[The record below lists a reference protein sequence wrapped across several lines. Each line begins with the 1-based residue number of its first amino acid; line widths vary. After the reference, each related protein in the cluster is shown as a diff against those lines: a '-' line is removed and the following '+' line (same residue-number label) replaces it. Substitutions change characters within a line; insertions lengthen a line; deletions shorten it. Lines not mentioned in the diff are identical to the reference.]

1 VKSFK
6 LKRPQKA
13 PTDVITDLEL
23 ESLIY
28 PIVGSPKLD
37 GFRCSVAD
45 QPYTSSMKPFANRFV
60 REELSHPEYAGL
72 DGEIIVGDPKD
83 PDVFYHTS
91 GPVRRFDGE
100 PDFRLY
106 VFDNCNKPFSYEDRW
121 LNVMPNDFGRVIVLE
136 QRILKSPEDVL
147 AYEQEML
154 DTGFEGAMIRS
165 LTGKYKEGRCTFREK
180 NIFKRKPFV
189 DIEAIVMGFEE
200 AMENCNEQV
209 TSELGLSKRSHNK
222 ENMYPK
228 GTLGSFILWA
238 PPWKKVFR
246 AAAGK
251 GFTDEMKQA
260 IWNNRNKYLGEYV
273 TVKYQA
279 YGSRDAPRLP
289 SVIKLRPSWDV
300 S

>member
-1 VKSFK
+1 M
-6 LKRPQKA
+6 KA
-13 PTDVITDLEL
+13 PLEIISDQQL
-23 ESLIY
+23 EQLTY
-28 PIVGSPKLD
+28 PMIGSPKLD
-37 GFRCSVAD
+37 GFRCTVAD
-45 QPYTSSMKPFANRFV
+45 QPYTSSMKPFANHFV
-60 REELSHPEYAGL
+60 RKELCHPDYAGL

-83 PDVFYHTS
+83 PDVFHNTS
-91 GPVRRFDGE
+91 GPVRRFEGR
-100 PDFRLY
+100 PDFRFY
-106 VFDNCNKPFSYEDRW
+106 VFDSTANKNLAYYDRW
-121 LNVMPNDFGRVIVLE
+121 LNAMPEDFGRLIVLE
-136 QRILKSPEDVL
+136 QRILKNPDDVL

-154 DTGFEGAMIRS
+154 ETGFEGAMIRS
-165 LTGKYKEGRCTFREK
+165 LTGKYKEGRCTFREM

-189 DIEAIVMGFEE
+189 DIEAVIMGFEE

-209 TSELGLSKRSHNK
+209 ISELGLSKRSHNK

-251 GFTDEMKQA
+251 GFTDVIKQA
-260 IWNNRNKYLGEYV
+260 IWNNRNQYLGEFV
-273 TVKYQA
+273 TVKYQK